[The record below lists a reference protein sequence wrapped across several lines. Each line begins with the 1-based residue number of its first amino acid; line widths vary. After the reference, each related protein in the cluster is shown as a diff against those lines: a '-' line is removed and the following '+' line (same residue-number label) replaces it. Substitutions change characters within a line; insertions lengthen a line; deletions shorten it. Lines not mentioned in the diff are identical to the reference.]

1 MIAERAAVSAPARST
16 AAALAAGLVAAALV
30 AGNRPGIN
38 LSILS
43 MSIAISVILG
53 RPRAISGDAVV
64 FGALAIGLV
73 AIAALR
79 DANWIVGFD
88 LIFAIGLSI
97 IAVTGPQTWTD
108 FIVRPLRAAIRAV
121 FNPFFV
127 FAPLKGQ
134 ITPEKTRRGVA
145 AARGLLIGT
154 LVVIVFGA
162 LFASADRAFSN
173 LLGDFLPNIHLGL
186 LPVRIILFVFVTAST
201 GALVIAGSNYESLDP
216 VWLRNEKVWES
227 IGQDARRFKLSRV
240 EWAIPLALLD
250 LLFAGFV
257 AVQLAVL
264 FGGHDLVLRTAGLTY
279 AEYARSGFFQLLVV
293 GFLTLAIFAACARW
307 ADRSTAPG
315 RRLLKALLGVL
326 FALVM
331 IVLASALR
339 RLGLYETAF
348 GFTRPRLAGHAIT
361 LWLGGVLILVVANGI
376 RETGRWLPR
385 AIIGFTALAL
395 LTFSLADPDRLI
407 AERNVQRF
415 AHTGKLDISYL
426 QSLSADAISAALYL
440 PPDIRACV
448 VASQRAHL
456 AKPQSWASANISRA
470 KARKLLQKVPEAK
483 AEPERCLSD

>member
-1 MIAERAAVSAPARST
+1 VIAERTAVSVPVQFSI
-16 AAALAAGLVAAALV
+16 AALAAGLFAGGLV

-38 LSILS
+38 LLILS
-43 MSIAISVILG
+43 VAIAIAVALG
-53 RPRAISGDAVV
+53 RPRAVSADAVV
-64 FGALAIGLV
+64 FGALAIALT

-88 LIFAIGLSI
+88 LLFAIGLSI
-97 IAVTGPQTWTD
+97 VAVTGPQTWTD

-127 FAPLKGQ
+127 LTPLKGQ

-145 AARGLLIGT
+145 VARGFLIGT

-162 LFASADRAFSN
+162 LFASADRAFSH
-173 LLGDFLPNIHLGL
+173 LLGDFLPNVRLGL
-186 LPVRIILFVFVTAST
+186 LPVRAILFLFVTAST

-216 VWLRNEKVWES
+216 IWLRNDKVWES
-227 IGQDARRFKLSRV
+227 IGSDARRFQLSSV

-257 AVQLAVL
+257 AVQLAAL

-293 GFLTLAIFAACARW
+293 GFLTLATFAASARW
-307 ADRSTAPG
+307 ADRSAAPD

-331 IVLASALR
+331 VVLASALR
-339 RLGLYETAF
+339 RLGLYEAAF
-348 GFTRPRLAGHAIT
+348 GFTRPRLAGHLIT
-361 LWLGGVLILVVANGI
+361 LWLGGVLILMAASGI
-376 RETGRWLPR
+376 REKGRWLPR

-395 LTFSLADPDRLI
+395 LTFSIADPDRLI

-415 AHTGKLDISYL
+415 VHSGKLDVPYL
-426 QSLSADAISAALYL
+426 QSLSADAVPAALDL
-440 PPDIRACV
+440 PPDVRVCLF
-448 VASQRAHL
+448 ASQRTHL
-456 AKPQSWASANISRA
+456 AKPESWPSANLSRA
-470 KARKLLQKVPEAK
+470 KARKLLQKLPEAK
-483 AEPERCLSD
+483 AVPERCLSD